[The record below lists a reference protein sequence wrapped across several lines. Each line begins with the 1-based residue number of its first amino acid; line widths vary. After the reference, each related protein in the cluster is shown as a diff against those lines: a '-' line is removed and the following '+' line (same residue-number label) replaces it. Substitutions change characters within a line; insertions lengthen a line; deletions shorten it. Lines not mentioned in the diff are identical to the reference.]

1 MMYAMKRME
10 KTRKKMAREK
20 RKEMTKEDRK
30 ERKEILP
37 CMRP

>member
-1 MMYAMKRME
+1 MYAMKRME